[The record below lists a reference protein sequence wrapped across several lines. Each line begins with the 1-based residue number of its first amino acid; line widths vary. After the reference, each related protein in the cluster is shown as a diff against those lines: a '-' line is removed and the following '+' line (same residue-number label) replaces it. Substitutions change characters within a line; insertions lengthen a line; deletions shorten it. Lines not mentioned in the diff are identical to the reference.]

1 MQCLCTENQGFR
13 ARKNNQCHEKKQ
25 NKINADF
32 PKLSYIRQNIAE
44 MHGFFKEPEYKQLHV
59 SSEAQKIIRFAG
71 ENEAYQRNCQEGK

>member
-44 MHGFFKEPEYKQLHV
+44 MHGFFKEPEYK
-59 SSEAQKIIRFAG
+59 
-71 ENEAYQRNCQEGK
+71 